1 MEQKW
6 LDRMNKGEGFI
17 AALDQSGGSTSKT
30 LKLYGVDES
39 AYSNNEEMFDIMHA
53 MRARIMKSPEFNS
66 DSILGAI
73 LFEGT
78 LDRQVDGKPTTDYL
92 WSKGILP
99 FLKVDLGLAD
109 VNNDVQLM
117 KPITNLDA
125 VLKKAVE
132 HKVFG
137 TKMRSVIKGANVL
150 GIKEVVAQ
158 QFEVAKRIISYGLV
172 PMIEPEVD
180 INITDKQQAEVILKQ
195 ELIAG
200 LKTLCT
206 DKKVIFKL
214 SLPTQDN
221 FYRELMDDPHTIRV
235 VALSG
240 GYPQQQANEILA
252 RNEGVIASFSRA
264 LSEGLNANQNDE
276 EFNKVLGNSIKSIK
290 AASIRAV

>member
-73 LFEGT
+73 LFEAT

-150 GIKEVVAQ
+150 GIKDVVAQ

-264 LSEGLNANQNDE
+264 LAEGLNANQKDE

-290 AASIRAV
+290 SASIRAV

>member
-53 MRARIMKSPEFNS
+53 MRARIMKSPEFKS

-73 LFEGT
+73 LFEAT

-200 LKTLCT
+200 LKTLCI

-276 EFNKVLGNSIKSIK
+276 EFNKILGNSIKSIK